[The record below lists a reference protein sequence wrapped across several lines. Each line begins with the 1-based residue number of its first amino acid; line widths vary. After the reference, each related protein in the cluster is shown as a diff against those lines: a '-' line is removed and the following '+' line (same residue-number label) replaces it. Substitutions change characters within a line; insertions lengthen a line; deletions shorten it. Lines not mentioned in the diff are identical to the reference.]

1 MLISVVCHKKL
12 LAHQACP
19 SGNWWSKD
27 TSPTS
32 HSTSPGLW
40 TALLSCPGWTAIFFT
55 KPWENFLDSFDM
67 WMARQCSTFRCE
79 QPGQAMAC
87 QHMLQ
92 INKVLVTV
100 IFFQGEFPVGRNWPG
115 WSKRHIVKRFE
126 WRPEEETVCGHGT
139 YWRPKGRHL
148 VLLYAWVKRIFDWV
162 SVKPKPV

>member
-1 MLISVVCHKKL
+1 MFLVYPCAWDPHKTLCGTMSDLNEGCELNPTDWGKKKSFVCL
-12 LAHQACP
+12 R
-19 SGNWWSKD
+19 
-27 TSPTS
+27 
-32 HSTSPGLW
+32 
-40 TALLSCPGWTAIFFT
+40 WTAIFFT

-67 WMARQCSTFRCE
+67 WMARQCSTFRCGE
-79 QPGQAMAC
+79 QPGQARAC
-87 QHMLQ
+87 QHTLQ

-115 WSKRHIVKRFE
+115 WSKGHIVKRFE
-126 WRPEEETVCGHGT
+126 RRPEEETLCGHGT